1 MDSNSIDLAKVNDR
15 IQYFQDDILKVS
27 ANRFAKEVGIAYGT
41 LRNLYAEDKKPRKGT
56 IQKILE
62 AYDGFINPNWLHTGK
77 GRPTLSAT
85 QEHPGFQM
93 MTSEEHWPKVGRQI
107 RKLLRK
113 SDKSPEQVADATGY
127 SMYRL
132 NKTLAGKQSPT
143 PQFMSVLLSEL
154 GVTVDQ
160 LAQKA
165 GVPVPQQKEKET
177 KTAPVDVVT
186 SVVEQ
191 QQQEA
196 EQSEQEE
203 PQQQAPQ
210 VQQQQAEPAPQA
222 QPQLPVTQNQAYAM
236 QPQQYAN
243 MANEGIQELRM
254 KIDFL
259 TNRINYLE
267 ERLSRLAR

>member
-1 MDSNSIDLAKVNDR
+1 MTTNSHDLSKVNGR

-41 LRNLYAEDKKPRKGT
+41 LRNLYSEDKKPRKGT
-56 IQKILE
+56 IQKILQ
-62 AYDGFINPNWLHTGK
+62 AFDGFINPNWLQTGK
-77 GRPTLSAT
+77 GKPTLSAT
-85 QEHPGFQM
+85 QEHPGFQL

-107 RKLLRK
+107 RKLVRK
-113 SDKSPEQVADATGY
+113 SDKTPEQIADATGY

-132 NKTLAGKQSPT
+132 NKTLSGKQSPT

-165 GVPVPQQKEKET
+165 GVPVPQQKEKSAKSAQEEAA
-177 KTAPVDVVT
+177 TADNGQQEA
-186 SVVEQ
+186 SQQEASQQEQ
-191 QQQEA
+191 QQDASQA
-196 EQSEQEE
+196 
-203 PQQQAPQ
+203 QQQA
-210 VQQQQAEPAPQA
+210 QQPSVAT
-222 QPQLPVTQNQAYAM
+222 LPVTQASPVPMQQSYA
-236 QPQQYAN
+236 PVDTD
-243 MANEGIQELRM
+243 GVQELRM

>member
-1 MDSNSIDLAKVNDR
+1 MSTNSYDLSKVNGR
-15 IQYFQDDILKVS
+15 IQFFQDDVLKVS

-41 LRNLYAEDKKPRKGT
+41 LRNLYSEDKKPRKGT
-56 IQKILE
+56 ITKILDAFE
-62 AYDGFINPNWLHTGK
+62 GFINPSWLQTGK

-85 QEHPGFQM
+85 QEHPGFQI
-93 MTSEEHWPKVGRQI
+93 MTSEEQWPKVGRQI

-113 SDKSPEQVADATGY
+113 SDKTTEQMAEATGY

-160 LAQKA
+160 LAQQA
-165 GVPVPQQKEKET
+165 GIEVPQPKEKAAKATAET
-177 KTAPVDVVT
+177 ASATAEETAEQTAQTAP
-186 SVVEQ
+186 E
-191 QQQEA
+191 EA
-196 EQSEQEE
+196 AAQ
-203 PQQQAPQ
+203 PAQQAAATQLPAT
-210 VQQQQAEPAPQA
+210 QAPVYPV
-222 QPQLPVTQNQAYAM
+222 QPQTAYA
-236 QPQQYAN
+236 PAD
-243 MANEGIQELRM
+243 NEGVQELRM

>member
-1 MDSNSIDLAKVNDR
+1 MSNNSSDLSKVNDR

-41 LRNLYAEDKKPRKGT
+41 LRNLYTEDKKPRKGT

-62 AYDGFINPNWLHTGK
+62 AYDGFINPAWLQNGK

-85 QEHPGFQM
+85 QEHPGFQV
-93 MTSEEHWPKVGRQI
+93 MTSDEHWPKVGRQV
-107 RKLLRK
+107 RKLIRK
-113 SDKSPEQVADATGY
+113 SDKSPEEIAKATGF

-132 NKTLAGKQSPT
+132 NKTLSGKQSPT

-165 GVPVPQQKEKET
+165 GVAVPQQQKEKEKQAKSAAEEQT
-177 KTAPVDVVT
+177 TAEV
-186 SVVEQ
+186 
-191 QQQEA
+191 
-196 EQSEQEE
+196 QSLED
-203 PQQQAPQ
+203 
-210 VQQQQAEPAPQA
+210 A
-222 QPQLPVTQNQAYAM
+222 QPQAEAQAEQAAPQPVQQATAPM
-236 QPQQYAN
+236 PVAQPQTYAVQQPY
-243 MANEGIQELRM
+243 AAAADHEGMQELRM

>member
-1 MDSNSIDLAKVNDR
+1 MSTNSYDLSKVNGR
-15 IQYFQDDILKVS
+15 IQFFQDDVLKVS

-41 LRNLYAEDKKPRKGT
+41 LRNLYSEDKKPRKGT
-56 IQKILE
+56 ITKILDAFE
-62 AYDGFINPNWLHTGK
+62 GFINPSWLQTGK

-85 QEHPGFQM
+85 QEHPGFQI
-93 MTSEEHWPKVGRQI
+93 MTSEEQWPKVGKQI

-113 SDKSPEQVADATGY
+113 SDKTTEQMADATGY

-143 PQFMSVLLSEL
+143 PQFMSILLSEL

-160 LAQKA
+160 LAQQA
-165 GVPVPQQKEKET
+165 GIAVPQQKEKAAKATTEAET
-177 KTAPVDVVT
+177 ATADETAEQTAQAAPQEDAAQSVQQPAAAQLPATQAPVYPL
-186 SVVEQ
+186 
-191 QQQEA
+191 
-196 EQSEQEE
+196 QS
-203 PQQQAPQ
+203 PP
-210 VQQQQAEPAPQA
+210 
-222 QPQLPVTQNQAYAM
+222 AYA
-236 QPQQYAN
+236 PADN
-243 MANEGIQELRM
+243 DGVQELRM

>member
-1 MDSNSIDLAKVNDR
+1 MANNSYDLSKVNDR

-56 IQKILE
+56 ITKILE
-62 AYDGFINPNWLHTGK
+62 AYDGFINPSWLQSGK

-85 QEHPGFQM
+85 QEHPGFQI
-93 MTSEEHWPKVGRQI
+93 MTSDENWPKVGRQV
-107 RKLLRK
+107 RKLIRK
-113 SDKSPEQVADATGY
+113 SDKTPEQIAEATDY

-132 NKTLAGKQSPT
+132 NKTLSGKQAPT

-165 GVPVPQQKEKET
+165 GVSVPQTKEKSAKALSDNGE
-177 KTAPVDVVT
+177 VT
-186 SVVEQ
+186 SEATQQSEEQ
-191 QQQEA
+191 QTQEA
-196 EQSEQEE
+196 AAQPQEQ
-203 PQQQAPQ
+203 PVQA
-210 VQQQQAEPAPQA
+210 QA
-222 QPQLPVTQNQAYAM
+222 QPQQASQLPVQQAQAYPV
-236 QPQQYAN
+236 QPAYAAASGES
-243 MANEGIQELRM
+243 MQELRM

-259 TNRINYLE
+259 TNRVNYLE

>member
-1 MDSNSIDLAKVNDR
+1 MDGNSIDLTKVNDR

-41 LRNLYAEDKKPRKGT
+41 LRNLYSEDKKPRKGT
-56 IQKILE
+56 ITKILE
-62 AYDGFINPNWLHTGK
+62 AYDGFINPAWLQSGK

-107 RKLLRK
+107 RKLVRK
-113 SDKSPEQVADATGY
+113 SEKSPEQIAEATGY

-132 NKTLAGKQSPT
+132 NKTLAGKQTPT

-165 GVPVPQQKEKET
+165 GLPVPQQKDKES
-177 KTAPVDVVT
+177 KAAPVEIIS

-191 QQQEA
+191 QQQEE
-196 EQSEQEE
+196 EQPQQEE
-203 PQQQAPQ
+203 AVQAQPQQGEP
-210 VQQQQAEPAPQA
+210 VQQAQA
-222 QPQLPVTQNQAYAM
+222 QPQLPVAQPQSQAYPM
-236 QPQQYAN
+236 QQPYGSMQSES
-243 MANEGIQELRM
+243 MQELRM

>member
-1 MDSNSIDLAKVNDR
+1 MKKNSSDLSKVNDR
-15 IQYFQDDILKVS
+15 IKYFQDEILKVS

-41 LRNLYAEDKKPRKGT
+41 LRNLYAEDKAPRKGT

-62 AYDGFINPNWLHTGK
+62 AYDGFINPAWLQSGK

-85 QEHPGFQM
+85 QEHPAFQL
-93 MTSEEHWPKVGRQI
+93 MTSDEHWPKVGRQVRKLI
-107 RKLLRK
+107 RK
-113 SDKSPEQVADATGY
+113 SEKSPEEIAQATGL
-127 SMYRL
+127 SMYAM
-132 NKTLAGKQSPT
+132 NKTLSGKQSPT

-165 GVPVPQQKEKET
+165 GVAVPQQQKEKEKPEKAVT
-177 KTAPVDVVT
+177 KADEEQVTAEEQSLEDAQPEQQQAATAQIEPQQPQQATAPV
-186 SVVEQ
+186 
-191 QQQEA
+191 
-196 EQSEQEE
+196 
-203 PQQQAPQ
+203 P
-210 VQQQQAEPAPQA
+210 VQQPQTYPVQQP
-222 QPQLPVTQNQAYAM
+222 YA
-236 QPQQYAN
+236 A
-243 MANEGIQELRM
+243 AVDHEGVQELRM

>member
-1 MDSNSIDLAKVNDR
+1 MDNNSYDLSKVNDR
-15 IQYFQDDILKVS
+15 IQFFQDDILKVS

-56 IQKILE
+56 ISKILE
-62 AYDGFINPNWLHTGK
+62 AYDGFINPAWLQNGK

-85 QEHPGFQM
+85 QEHPGFQI
-93 MTSEEHWPKVGRQI
+93 MTSDEQWPKVGRQI
-107 RKLLRK
+107 RKLVRK
-113 SDKSPEQVADATGY
+113 SEKTPEQIASATGY

-132 NKTLAGKQSPT
+132 NKTLSGKQTPT

-165 GVPVPQQKEKET
+165 GVSVPQQKEKE
-177 KTAPVDVVT
+177 KAPKA
-186 SVVEQ
+186 SSEEQNSEEGQAVEAAKP
-191 QQQEA
+191 E
-196 EQSEQEE
+196 EQE
-203 PQQQAPQ
+203 PQAQQAQQAPAQ
-210 VQQQQAEPAPQA
+210 LPMPQA
-222 QPQLPVTQNQAYAM
+222 QALPVP
-236 QPQQYAN
+236 QPFASVDH
-243 MANEGIQELRM
+243 ESVHELRM

-267 ERLSRLAR
+267 ERLSRMAR

>member
-1 MDSNSIDLAKVNDR
+1 MNTNSYDLSKVNDR
-15 IQYFQDDILKVS
+15 IQFFQDDILKVS

-41 LRNLYAEDKKPRKGT
+41 LRNLYSEDKKPRKGT
-56 IQKILE
+56 ITKILD
-62 AYDGFINPNWLHTGK
+62 AYEGFINPSWLQSGK

-85 QEHPGFQM
+85 QEHPGFQI
-93 MTSEEHWPKVGRQI
+93 MTSEEHWPKVGKQI
-107 RKLLRK
+107 RKLVLK
-113 SDKSPEQVADATGY
+113 SDKTPEQMAEATGY

-160 LAQKA
+160 LAQKT
-165 GVPVPQQKEKET
+165 GISVPQQKEKTAKATAADEQPEIET
-177 KTAPVDVVT
+177 DEVQETAHPAQQEV
-186 SVVEQ
+186 SQPQPQ
-191 QQQEA
+191 QQQ
-196 EQSEQEE
+196 
-203 PQQQAPQ
+203 QQL
-210 VQQQQAEPAPQA
+210 PQA
-222 QPQLPVTQNQAYAM
+222 APAQLPVPQAPVYAV
-236 QPQQYAN
+236 QQSYAP
-243 MANEGIQELRM
+243 ADTEGMQELRM

>member
-1 MDSNSIDLAKVNDR
+1 MDNNSYDLSKVNDR
-15 IQYFQDDILKVS
+15 IQFFQDDILKVS

-56 IQKILE
+56 ISKILE
-62 AYDGFINPNWLHTGK
+62 AYDGFINPAWLQNGK

-85 QEHPGFQM
+85 QEHPGFQI
-93 MTSEEHWPKVGRQI
+93 MTSDEQWPKVGRQI
-107 RKLLRK
+107 RKLVRK
-113 SDKSPEQVADATGY
+113 SEKTPEQIASATGY

-132 NKTLAGKQSPT
+132 NKTLSGKQTPT

-165 GVPVPQQKEKET
+165 GVSVPQQKEKE
-177 KTAPVDVVT
+177 KAPKAA
-186 SVVEQ
+186 SEEQ
-191 QQQEA
+191 DSQE
-196 EQSEQEE
+196 EQAIEASKPEEQE
-203 PQQQAPQ
+203 
-210 VQQQQAEPAPQA
+210 PQA
-222 QPQLPVTQNQAYAM
+222 QQAKQAPAQLPVPQAQALPVP
-236 QPQQYAN
+236 QPLASVDH
-243 MANEGIQELRM
+243 ESVHELRM

-267 ERLSRLAR
+267 ERLSRMAR